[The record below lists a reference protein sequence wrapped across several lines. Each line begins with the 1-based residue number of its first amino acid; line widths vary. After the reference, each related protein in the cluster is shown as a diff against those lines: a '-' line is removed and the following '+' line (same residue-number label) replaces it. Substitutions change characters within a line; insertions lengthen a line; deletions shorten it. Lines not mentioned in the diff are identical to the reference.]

1 MDHPPPGP
9 LGPPSTGR
17 DRLIWVA
24 APAPQRPRAAPER
37 ELLGGLDL
45 DTMPASVTPP
55 RTWRRAA
62 AFSVAAS
69 AAVLTALSIVALA
82 VVGPARLAYPLHR
95 EPGDAKV
102 VVEPDTTRP
111 GAAADGYPHDHLAVS
126 TGTAHA
132 VDQGGHGRY
141 GSSGD
146 LGRPADARGAAGT
159 GQAGSVGWPASVTA
173 AGAQP
178 AEAGDAAEAAVTG
191 VSAESSVA
199 KPGGTESG
207 AIEPGGATQAGLT
220 PEHGTAPETG
230 GTQHRLIREAGES
243 VTSAARTIQ
252 DGHGFLVRLA
262 GEQARQ
268 VPVAGIEL
276 SEPGNSTPV
285 AGFEQSQSPSEAP
298 SDPPDV
304 PDTAISAE
312 SGVSHW
318 ISVDALGNAG
328 RRQ

>member
-95 EPGDAKV
+95 EPGEARV
-102 VVEPDTTRP
+102 VVEPDRTTP
-111 GAAADGYPHDHLAVS
+111 GAAADGYPHDHPAVS

-146 LGRPADARGAAGT
+146 LGRPANARGAAGT
-159 GQAGSVGWPASVTA
+159 GQAGPVGWPASVTA

-178 AEAGDAAEAAVTG
+178 AEAGNAAEAAVTG

-199 KPGGTESG
+199 EPGGTESG

-220 PEHGTAPETG
+220 PEHGAAPETG

-276 SEPGNSTPV
+276 SEPGSSTPV
-285 AGFEQSQSPSEAP
+285 AGFEQSHSQWGAVRPTGCTGHRNIGGERRFTL
-298 SDPPDV
+298 DF
-304 PDTAISAE
+304 
-312 SGVSHW
+312 GGR
-318 ISVDALGNAG
+318 LG
-328 RRQ
+328 